1 MENGLKI
8 YVSRQTNFD
17 FALFGTWKN
26 FENLCNCDQ
35 ENCIRFLLFLI
46 YEVKVREN
54 IYNFLEH
61 SWKGL
66 KSISKF
72 KKEFL
77 MRKKSILL
85 VLLELTFLVFFKPL
99 CCYGCWLLS
108 FKEVYCKLFLQ
119 LLGITGN
126 RAVIT
131 KDLLRHLQCMKSR
144 NESSTRSAAADFSLI
159 DTCFKETK
167 TSFRICVCSA
177 LKSKLI
183 KKKKGELRDS

>member
-46 YEVKVREN
+46 YEVKNGE
-54 IYNFLEH
+54 ISYNFLEH

-66 KSISKF
+66 KSISKV

-85 VLLELTFLVFFKPL
+85 V
-99 CCYGCWLLS
+99 
-108 FKEVYCKLFLQ
+108 
-119 LLGITGN
+119 
-126 RAVIT
+126 
-131 KDLLRHLQCMKSR
+131 
-144 NESSTRSAAADFSLI
+144 SL
-159 DTCFKETK
+159 
-167 TSFRICVCSA
+167 A
-177 LKSKLI
+177 LI
-183 KKKKGELRDS
+183 KKVEFFGVFQTTVLLRVLAALF